1 MDVFLEQIV
10 AKKSTGMDLLKKIG
24 IVVAALVLIFL
35 FTFILPGFR
44 MVEGVLGVIGQ
55 IFSTLGLLLAVGV
68 IYGTYYL
75 ISGMSIE
82 YEYILTNGEIDVD
95 KIIARRKRKRL
106 VTVDTRTFSEFGL
119 YKNAPQAGQ
128 NVTVIMACSSPDD
141 PNTYYAICDHAKFG
155 KCMLIF
161 NPNEKILSHAKQF
174 IKRQAMKV

>member
-10 AKKSTGMDLLKKIG
+10 ARKSTGLDLLKKVG
-24 IVVAALVLIFL
+24 IIVAALILIFL
-35 FTFILPGFR
+35 FTFIIPGLQGF
-44 MVEGVLGVIGQ
+44 GGILGTIGQ
-55 IFSTLGLLLAVGV
+55 IFSTLGLLVAVGV

-95 KIIARRKRKRL
+95 KIIARRKRKRMI
-106 VTVDTRTFSEFGL
+106 TVDTRNFSEFGL
-119 YKNAPQAGQ
+119 YKNAPKAGE
-128 NVTVIMACSSPDD
+128 NVTVIMACSSPEDE
-141 PNTYYAICDHAKFG
+141 NTYYAICDHAKFG
-155 KCMLIF
+155 RCMLVF